1 MHLIIYILKIIYL
14 ITIIYQGSDFM
25 ELTKIKGNSY
35 YINFPTNIGVYIFK
49 NKNCLLIDTGKI
61 NMMEK
66 NRGGFIRKWTSP
78 KIYSKHS

>member
-49 NKNCLLIDTGKI
+49 IKLFID
-61 NMMEK
+61 
-66 NRGGFIRKWTSP
+66 
-78 KIYSKHS
+78 